1 MQRRQMS
8 EKRKKKAGKRGW
20 SGSGCVF
27 TPFLL
32 TFASLSPS
40 LSLSLS
46 TNQQLLFAGGQPNES
61 NSSAFFRL
69 FRMLQFFSSS
79 ALQLFS
85 CSVLQLARQVQVF
98 FGCIVI
104 MFAIKL
110 MKSFALLPINL
121 CSAAIRVPLLR
132 PSTVSDKSLLPN
144 CAVHAKK

>member
-8 EKRKKKAGKRGW
+8 EKSKKKAGKRGW
-20 SGSGCVF
+20 NGSGCVF

-40 LSLSLS
+40 LALSLS
-46 TNQQLLFAGGQPNES
+46 RPSNNCCFQADNQMSQTRVLFFDFSGC
-61 NSSAFFRL
+61 
-69 FRMLQFFSSS
+69 FSSS

-85 CSVLQLARQVQVF
+85 SSVLQLARQVQVF

-121 CSAAIRVPLLR
+121 CSAAIRVLLLR
-132 PSTVSDKSLLPN
+132 PSRTVSDKSLLPN